1 MKLQQVS
8 ENCFAVLNE
17 KNRVCRATSGL
28 IDPGGGVVI
37 DTQWDL
43 PHGHRMIEFFDRA
56 WAPRPNTRS
65 ADQRGHVRQERY
77 AASATRVSERG
88 RCGACTCPPP

>member
-8 ENCFAVLNE
+8 ERLFAVLNG
-17 KNRVCRATSGL
+17 KNRALSIRVAAW
-28 IDPGGGVVI
+28 VI

-56 WAPRPNTRS
+56 WARMPNTRS
-65 ADQRGHVRQERY
+65 ADQRGHARQERY
-77 AASATRVSERG
+77 ADAPIRVIELG
-88 RCGACTCPPP
+88 RCRACTSPPP